1 MAIGK
6 QGSMVK
12 PTPFKAQSGPKHG
25 GGQGPSGGKVQMGKT
40 PSPIKGNKK
49 NIK

>member
-6 QGSMVK
+6 QGSIVK

-25 GGQGPSGGKVQMGKT
+25 GGQGPSGGKVAQGKT
-40 PSPIKGNKK
+40 PSAVGGNKK